1 MNNDQNEQ
9 DLTPAAA
16 AAEHE
21 GVASPA
27 GSGTDETP
35 PARRRRTSTRRSSR
49 TVAADATT
57 ETAAGTPATE
67 EAPAAPRRR
76 VSRSRRQSP
85 VATVD
90 TDAAEVTPGQAAE
103 GETPTGIAAGTAA
116 PDTAAGSGEAVA
128 ETPAKPARRATR
140 TRRRAADAAPAAASE
155 PAEAAGMQAADGG
168 TAPAAVQLGAGTEVD
183 AGVQVDA
190 GMPVDA
196 VAEAAG
202 AAGPE
207 GAATPESADRAAPA
221 RKPRRT
227 AAAGTRTRRTVARK
241 AASGPEAGVEAAP
254 AAAMDRTAV
263 TPLAE
268 TDVLA
273 QVAGGAAAT
282 DAMNVTQAADG
293 ADAAQAADA
302 TDAAK
307 ATAATDAAHATHPAH
322 EAGKDDAPRHGIVAG
337 VADDAPGRETG
348 RMGGA
353 AAGGWPG
360 EQIALDLDGGDASAG
375 DRDDYDD
382 EDEDDPFNRIDP
394 LEARDDDWD
403 DEDEDD
409 DDGPADADPVPF
421 FARQAPIGLKGGRRA
436 PPPGAEKLHKILADA
451 GIGSRR
457 DMEDLIIA
465 GRVSV
470 NGLPAH
476 VGQRVGPEDVIRVN
490 GKPLAR
496 KRAAAASQQPQVL
509 LYHKPTGELV
519 TRDDPGSRPKVFDRL
534 PRLRGARWIAVGRLD
549 LNSEGLLIFTTSG
562 DLANRLMHPR
572 YGWEREYAVRVL
584 GRVDDAIRAQ
594 LLSGVMLE
602 DGPATL
608 QSIEDI
614 GGDDDGAN
622 HWYRVVILEGRNRE
636 VRRLFDAVGLTVS
649 RLVRIRFGPIALP
662 PRLRRGRLQALA
674 DAEVRQLQ
682 QQIRKHTAEVVREG
696 AAAGGPAGA
705 AARPARGQGAATG
718 RGRGRRNETDRRSA
732 GQTPVQGEA
741 GQRRPAGQGAAPGR
755 AGGRWDRTQGQQGA
769 QPGAPG
775 RPGRG
780 RRGQAQGSQ
789 AQAAGA
795 GAPGF
800 DAGLGM
806 MQTGAGAYRQEG
818 GQSAGGA
825 PVGSRHPARRRLL
838 RGRNRTQ
845 GQEAAVQDPA
855 REAGPRQGAGAALRA
870 GDGASP
876 SGQHGSQPGQERR
889 TRGGRRN
896 RPAGDGQTAAQG
908 QAVQQG
914 RGRRGGRRQA
924 DAMAGA
930 DEGTGRQNRGK
941 RTPAKRQRTRQQ
953 GGAQA
958 EAPSLV
964 SVKTLE
970 ATAEKKTLTVSER
983 RGWTETRYLPQ
994 AVSYSGDTD
1003 WSKIARETVLPDR
1016 SRPRRVKERN
1026 GNVAPRV
1033 RARPAQTAR
1042 RVNYDDD
1049 NWQPTS
1055 DSAHLEGITRSM
1067 KRDERQQ
1074 RWGGT
1079 PGFAARLGQPFDPN
1093 AGSGWGGQR
1102 QPDQRQPRGKR
1113 GGGAGLGG
1121 GAARPRRKNFKAR

>member
-1 MNNDQNEQ
+1 
-9 DLTPAAA
+9 
-16 AAEHE
+16 
-21 GVASPA
+21 
-27 GSGTDETP
+27 
-35 PARRRRTSTRRSSR
+35 
-49 TVAADATT
+49 
-57 ETAAGTPATE
+57 
-67 EAPAAPRRR
+67 
-76 VSRSRRQSP
+76 
-85 VATVD
+85 
-90 TDAAEVTPGQAAE
+90 
-103 GETPTGIAAGTAA
+103 
-116 PDTAAGSGEAVA
+116 
-128 ETPAKPARRATR
+128 
-140 TRRRAADAAPAAASE
+140 
-155 PAEAAGMQAADGG
+155 MQAADGG

-241 AASGPEAGVEAAP
+241 AASGPEAGAEAAP

-268 TDVLA
+268 TDVPA

-282 DAMNVTQAADG
+282 DAMDVTQAADG

-696 AAAGGPAGA
+696 AAAGGPAGTA
-705 AARPARGQGAATG
+705 TRPARGQGTATG
-718 RGRGRRNETDRRSA
+718 RGRGRRNEADRRSA

-818 GQSAGGA
+818 GQSAGGGAGGQPSSGTA
-825 PVGSRHPARRRLL
+825 PPAARAQPYPGAGSRR
-838 RGRNRTQ
+838 
-845 GQEAAVQDPA
+845 
-855 REAGPRQGAGAALRA
+855 
-870 GDGASP
+870 
-876 SGQHGSQPGQERR
+876 
-889 TRGGRRN
+889 
-896 RPAGDGQTAAQG
+896 
-908 QAVQQG
+908 
-914 RGRRGGRRQA
+914 
-924 DAMAGA
+924 
-930 DEGTGRQNRGK
+930 
-941 RTPAKRQRTRQQ
+941 
-953 GGAQA
+953 
-958 EAPSLV
+958 
-964 SVKTLE
+964 
-970 ATAEKKTLTVSER
+970 
-983 RGWTETRYLPQ
+983 
-994 AVSYSGDTD
+994 
-1003 WSKIARETVLPDR
+1003 
-1016 SRPRRVKERN
+1016 
-1026 GNVAPRV
+1026 
-1033 RARPAQTAR
+1033 
-1042 RVNYDDD
+1042 
-1049 NWQPTS
+1049 
-1055 DSAHLEGITRSM
+1055 
-1067 KRDERQQ
+1067 
-1074 RWGGT
+1074 
-1079 PGFAARLGQPFDPN
+1079 
-1093 AGSGWGGQR
+1093 AGSG
-1102 QPDQRQPRGKR
+1102 PRGRAATGRRRRAAR
-1113 GGGAGLGG
+1113 GRWGLPIRSAWEPARTGAAYPGWASQSPGRGWPGCCPGAG
-1121 GAARPRRKNFKAR
+1121 GAAGPWPARWSSAGRRHGGGR

>member
-67 EAPAAPRRR
+67 EAPTAPRRR

-103 GETPTGIAAGTAA
+103 GETPTGIAVGTAA

-155 PAEAAGMQAADGG
+155 PAEAAGTQAADGG

-268 TDVLA
+268 TDVPA

-282 DAMNVTQAADG
+282 DAMDVTQAADG

-674 DAEVRQLQ
+674 DADPQAYGRGGS
-682 QQIRKHTAEVVREG
+682 RRGRRRRTGGHCHSSGTWPGHCDRPGPG
-696 AAAGGPAGA
+696 APERSRPPQRGPDARAGRGRPAASGGTGRCAGACRWPLGPYPGTTGRAAGWDGPTGPWPARSGTGQSGPGCGRRGTGFRCRSGHDA
-705 AARPARGQGAATG
+705 DRSRCLSPGGRAARGWGAGGQPSSGTAPPAARAQPYPGAGSRRAGSGPRGRAATG
-718 RGRGRRNETDRRSA
+718 RRRRAARGRWGLPIRSA
-732 GQTPVQGEA
+732 WE
-741 GQRRPAGQGAAPGR
+741 PARTGAAYPGW
-755 AGGRWDRTQGQQGA
+755 ASQS
-769 QPGAPG
+769 
-775 RPGRG
+775 PGRG
-780 RRGQAQGSQ
+780 R
-789 AQAAGA
+789 
-795 GAPGF
+795 PGCCP
-800 DAGLGM
+800 G
-806 MQTGAGAYRQEG
+806 
-818 GQSAGGA
+818 AGGA
-825 PVGSRHPARRRLL
+825 AGPWPARWSSAGRR
-838 RGRNRTQ
+838 
-845 GQEAAVQDPA
+845 
-855 REAGPRQGAGAALRA
+855 
-870 GDGASP
+870 
-876 SGQHGSQPGQERR
+876 HG
-889 TRGGRRN
+889 GGR
-896 RPAGDGQTAAQG
+896 
-908 QAVQQG
+908 
-914 RGRRGGRRQA
+914 
-924 DAMAGA
+924 
-930 DEGTGRQNRGK
+930 
-941 RTPAKRQRTRQQ
+941 
-953 GGAQA
+953 
-958 EAPSLV
+958 
-964 SVKTLE
+964 
-970 ATAEKKTLTVSER
+970 
-983 RGWTETRYLPQ
+983 
-994 AVSYSGDTD
+994 
-1003 WSKIARETVLPDR
+1003 
-1016 SRPRRVKERN
+1016 
-1026 GNVAPRV
+1026 
-1033 RARPAQTAR
+1033 
-1042 RVNYDDD
+1042 
-1049 NWQPTS
+1049 
-1055 DSAHLEGITRSM
+1055 
-1067 KRDERQQ
+1067 
-1074 RWGGT
+1074 
-1079 PGFAARLGQPFDPN
+1079 
-1093 AGSGWGGQR
+1093 
-1102 QPDQRQPRGKR
+1102 
-1113 GGGAGLGG
+1113 
-1121 GAARPRRKNFKAR
+1121 